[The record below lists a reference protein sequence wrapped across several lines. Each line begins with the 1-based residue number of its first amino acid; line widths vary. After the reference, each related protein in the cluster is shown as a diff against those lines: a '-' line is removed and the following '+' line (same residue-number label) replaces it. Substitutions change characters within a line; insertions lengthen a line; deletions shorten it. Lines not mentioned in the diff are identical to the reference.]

1 MKEFLLSA
9 SLAIASFAKPGDNE
23 PAKDEPKDKFGFM
36 DKARAIS
43 FVASHTYPSGSE
55 LSLSELYPQIATYMN
70 LMEQTGAST
79 LTERFQLQA
88 LGATPADPEK
98 LKEFVSEGGTNGEL
112 RFDFDQGLVM
122 RWFQNN
128 DNELAA
134 PVEDAKIDEDAVVP
148 IIPIPAVEDGDAPFL
163 GNDDVSG
170 GVGNNDFSG
179 FTAIT
184 LMIALAAI
192 IYIAK
197 RTFGRKSDT
206 DFERQ

>member
-1 MKEFLLSA
+1 M
-9 SLAIASFAKPGDNE
+9 
-23 PAKDEPKDKFGFM
+23 
-36 DKARAIS
+36 
-43 FVASHTYPSGSE
+43 
-55 LSLSELYPQIATYMN
+55 
-70 LMEQTGAST
+70 
-79 LTERFQLQA
+79 
-88 LGATPADPEK
+88 
-98 LKEFVSEGGTNGEL
+98 
-112 RFDFDQGLVM
+112 
-122 RWFQNN
+122 
-128 DNELAA
+128 AA

-206 DFERQ
+206 DFER